1 MRWQNPKHGD
11 VRIKKKFALLPI
23 EINGENR
30 WLEWVKIKYIYHNGT
45 IFREKKA
52 MVFIII
58 MVGEQK
64 NLLMNSQHKIAV
76 LGGIYI

>member
-30 WLEWVKIKYIYHNGT
+30 WLEWVKIKYVYHYGT
-45 IFREKKA
+45 VFREKRDHGYYRYYGWRA
-52 MVFIII
+52 EEFID
-58 MVGEQK
+58 ED
-64 NLLMNSQHKIAV
+64 NT
-76 LGGIYI
+76 